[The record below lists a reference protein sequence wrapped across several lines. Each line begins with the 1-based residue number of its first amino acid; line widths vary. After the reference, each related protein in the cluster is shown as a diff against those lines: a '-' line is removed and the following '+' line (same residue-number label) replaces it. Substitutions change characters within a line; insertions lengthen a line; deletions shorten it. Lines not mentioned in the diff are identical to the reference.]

1 MTTDLSPKALRT
13 RSSLLDAARAEL
25 LERGGGLE
33 VGRVAERAGVS
44 VGLIY
49 RYFNSRA
56 GLLAAVAEDYYDRY
70 QAAVI
75 AADPLPGSDD
85 WLRREEL
92 RAHLVVEFVY
102 AEPLAPLL
110 LVSLAREPE
119 VAALE
124 AQRIAEN
131 VRQGADN
138 IRRGQALGQLNAGLD
153 PELVSAMTLGG
164 MHQALLEAL
173 ARTPRPPADWLAR
186 QLWQYVRGVLVV
198 AGG

>member
-1 MTTDLSPKALRT
+1 MPDLSTKALRT
-13 RSSLLDAARAEL
+13 RSRLLDAAREEL
-25 LERGGGLE
+25 LLHGGALE

-56 GLLAAVAEDYYDRY
+56 GLLAAVVEDFHDRY
-70 QAAVI
+70 QAEVMV
-75 AADPLPGSDD
+75 ADPLPGAAH
-85 WLRREEL
+85 WCQREERRVH
-92 RAHLVVEFVY
+92 RAVQFLY

-119 VAALE
+119 VASLE

-131 VRQGADN
+131 IRQGADN
-138 IRRGQALGQLNAGLD
+138 IRRGQAAGQLSAGLD
-153 PELVSAMTLGG
+153 PQLVAAMVLGG

-173 ARTPRPPADWLAR
+173 GRRPRPPQEQLAH
-186 QLWQYVRGVLVV
+186 QLWHFIRGALAPV
-198 AGG
+198 